1 MRKIKKIGFLLFA
14 VLLVLT
20 GCGSQTANSGGSQA
34 LAPKE
39 KVVMAISGLG
49 AMVYLPVALGQQ
61 LGYFADEGIDLQVQD
76 FKGGSQSGEAIIGGS
91 VDFASMA
98 VDQVVKAQTQ
108 GAQLRM
114 IADYTKDPCITLIVD
129 SKLKDKVKNVK
140 DLKGMT
146 IGVTSMG
153 SGTQMAMLALLAKNG
168 MKADDVKFAAVGSNT
183 MPPALENGSIQA
195 AMNADPYVTQ
205 LVSSGKAFILDDT
218 DFTKDKDTKDLYG
231 SDYPFTGLA
240 TRLDAIQK
248 KPELVQKM
256 VNAIVKTDQWIAS
269 HSAEEI
275 AAKMPKE
282 FKTNEQLYIDSIK
295 HSKEAFSTDGMITAA
310 GVNTVVTGLKS
321 GGGIPAGKNI
331 DINAVSDI
339 TYVNKALNKK

>member
-1 MRKIKKIGFLLFA
+1 MKKIQKVGLL
-14 VLLVLT
+14 LLTIMLVLT
-20 GCGSQTANSGGSQA
+20 GCGSQTANTGASV
-34 LAPKE
+34 APAKKE

-61 LGYFADEGIDLQVQD
+61 LGYFADEGIDLEVQD
-76 FKGGSQSGEAIIGGS
+76 FKGGSQSGEAIIGGT

-98 VDQVVKAQTQ
+98 VDQVVKAQVQ

-129 SKLKDKVKNVK
+129 SKLKDKVKSVM

-153 SGTQMAMLALLAKNG
+153 SGTQMAMMALLAKNG
-168 MKADDVKFAAVGSNT
+168 LKPDDVKFAAVGSNT

-205 LVSSGKAFILDDT
+205 LVASGKAFILDGT
-218 DFTKDKDTKDLYG
+218 DFTKDKDTIDLYG

-256 VNAIVKTDQWIAS
+256 TNAIVKTNQWIAT

-282 FKTNEQLYIDSIK
+282 FKTDEQLYINSVK
-295 HSKEAFSTDGMITAA
+295 HSKEAYSVDGMITVA
-310 GVNTVVTGLKS
+310 GVNTVVKGLKS
-321 GGGIPAGKNI
+321 GGGVPADKNV
-331 DINAVSDI
+331 DINSVFDM
-339 TYVNKALNKK
+339 TYVNKALKK